1 MVFVDPVM
9 LSILFTDYFQ
19 TCRHQ
24 VLIPLL
30 YPSRLLPQLASHHGT
45 VLSYNC
51 LYHLKTQLTLDILVN
66 RTKNL

>member
-19 TCRHQ
+19 TCRRQ

-30 YPSRLLPQLASHHGT
+30 YPSRLLPQLASHCGT
-45 VLSYNC
+45 ILSYN
-51 LYHLKTQLTLDILVN
+51 HLHYLETQLTLDTLVN
-66 RTKNL
+66 RTKSL